1 MKTLLQFALF
11 ISMAFMRKATV
22 LLVNGRPLMMK
33 RQSKISCEIYERSG
47 KIYGKI
53 VDIVDAEKRK
63 FMYCMLWRGKKTNQ

>member
-1 MKTLLQFALF
+1 MKNTITILALF

-47 KIYGKI
+47 KSMAK
-53 VDIVDAEKRK
+53 
-63 FMYCMLWRGKKTNQ
+63 L